1 MKSIWQ
7 GDARRELCQRLGR
20 LTPASRPLWGRMSAL
35 QMVAHLADSTRMV
48 LGDVPVCSKHLPL
61 RFTPIKQ
68 LFIYWLP
75 FPRNV
80 STSPERV
87 ARTPLDWAAECASAE
102 GLLNTLATTTN
113 ANRPEHPVFGRMSD
127 RAWGVFVYRHF
138 DHHLRQFGV

>member
-1 MKSIWQ
+1 
-7 GDARRELCQRLGR
+7 
-20 LTPASRPLWGRMSAL
+20 MSPL

-48 LGDVPVCSKHLPL
+48 LGDVPVRSKHLPL

-68 LFIYWLP
+68 LFVYWLP

-80 STSPERV
+80 STSPELV
-87 ARTPLDWAAECASAE
+87 ARTPSDWAAECASAE
-102 GLLNTLATTTN
+102 ALLNTLATTAN
-113 ANRPEHPVFGRMSD
+113 ANRPEHPVFGRMSH